1 MPFDKPGSSS
11 SSPTPRGLPA
21 ITADGPLYITGPAL
35 KKSCLEPAPSKI
47 SPPASN
53 WEPSLV
59 WGKGHQAKSSK
70 SSSKFRPCPV
80 TDSLALSGAVKPPP
94 RRVKVLKAFWG
105 GCWGAASLPHELA
118 LQVAREEEG
127 GWPRSSLPPL
137 CPAGLCW
144 DLRSC
149 VWRLREGW
157 LGVLPTVEE
166 KLPRDCTQVFLF
178 SQKFQPFK
186 DQGPERGLG
195 LFQATRE
202 PVFQLGS
209 TLGLVEASLIFGWL
223 SGKLQDLKRSQ
234 QSCGH
239 F

>member
-1 MPFDKPGSSS
+1 M
-11 SSPTPRGLPA
+11 
-21 ITADGPLYITGPAL
+21 
-35 KKSCLEPAPSKI
+35 
-47 SPPASN
+47 
-53 WEPSLV
+53 
-59 WGKGHQAKSSK
+59 WGKRHQAKSSK

-94 RRVKVLKAFWG
+94 RRVKVLKTFWG

-149 VWRLREGW
+149 VWHLREGW